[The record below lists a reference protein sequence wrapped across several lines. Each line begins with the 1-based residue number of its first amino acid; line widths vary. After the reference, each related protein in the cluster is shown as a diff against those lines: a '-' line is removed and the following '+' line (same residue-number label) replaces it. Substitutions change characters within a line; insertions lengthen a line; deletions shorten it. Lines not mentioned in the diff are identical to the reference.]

1 MIKFRFVYLIIT
13 LGLIRVSAQQ
23 ETAEKTTL
31 NPGFSVDIRF
41 VDPLNF
47 DKNSVVSG
55 NINLIFSTESLKG
68 ASKLKTSQKSQ
79 LSYEFVNSAYEFE
92 KYILKADTSARAYS
106 SRFSSVYNANDALD
120 KSDEFLVVFCLRQY
134 PLYERRLAETPISED
149 FRDAVFRLG
158 RDLTPQGFIS
168 KFGTHYAERLTYG
181 GNFIS
186 KNAIRRQDFIESPYS
201 EIEFRTAVLK
211 SIAQQQ
217 QKQPIID
224 VYIHLAPA
232 QYYTRGGD
240 PAEPWDERWEQT
252 VTAANAVV
260 IDANLVGLTNLLSTK
275 NFPDIEDL
283 QDKRFM
289 LQEAIDA
296 AIEKSVLWQ
305 AEERTSE
312 FYKKYSL
319 QFTQKIGKLIKQ
331 SVGTEEQDKKSYV
344 GDLFFGSF
352 NEHGEPMKTT
362 ALIDYNGI
370 DLNTLLTDE
379 EIDVNKMLDF
389 IISPEEL
396 KHAFVS
402 VWDDTQKLVKG
413 EKRTTLFV
421 SGTAD
426 ARTYFKEALVKPVY
440 KEVTITTIDND
451 VFKVAYSLELVK
463 TKKALQSFGSGYDY
477 SLDSE
482 VIAAAASGDIQNLE
496 QLYFE
501 GASRRT
507 NGVVKALIQNFD
519 DAYLMNQVFDFG
531 VKPTTE
537 DLDLAFDPDY
547 FTKEKAIALLERGA
561 KPKNNMIY
569 KAVAYQQP
577 EVIYAL
583 LREGAT
589 SVNNDVAFA
598 AKIQNYEV
606 IKALMSLDYDG
617 FIAEENML
625 ALAVKNVDIELT
637 EKFIGYGAVSNPEIL
652 KLAIDAE
659 NQEVLDLVKAV
670 SKNSAEVFEVVAA
683 SDNTQLFDYFITQ
696 GAVEIT
702 DEVLSTAIANNNLDI
717 LTKALNSGG
726 SAEFALSQAL
736 NSKNTDA
743 VRLSLTKGVRA
754 DSVFEYAVR
763 EKDFELFKDVLD
775 TYEGDAQTG
784 LNTAVALNELEF
796 ARYTF
801 NKKGFVLDA
810 DSQMIQAVKN
820 DNQELLE
827 LLISK
832 GGKPQT
838 ALLEAVSLENIPL
851 TQYLVD
857 AGAITQEA
865 SLIQEAV
872 RLNNVEL
879 VTILL
884 ETKQADINSVLID
897 LIKLQ
902 NPEVIATAIEQ
913 DAEITKDVL
922 EFAISLENERVVMH
936 LLEQANPD
944 ILEMSFLLK
953 TIESGKNVAADYLM
967 GKLDK
972 SDIALE
978 ASFRFKNEAALILAL
993 RRGAH
998 ITDDYLIRAVK
1009 DRFNEAIPILLKE
1022 QLNAETVDKEGNT
1035 LLHFIAY
1042 HYDAGDENLLDIL
1055 FESKVNINA
1064 KNKIGETPLH
1074 WAVKG
1079 GIANEIIITKLIR
1092 NGALPEAETIA
1103 NKSVTDYAASKET
1116 RQLLKRLE
1124 LR

>member
-1 MIKFRFVYLIIT
+1 MINFRFFYFIIF
-13 LGLIRVSAQQ
+13 LGILRISAQQ
-23 ETAEKTTL
+23 KAGESAL

-47 DKNSVVSG
+47 NKNSVVSG
-55 NINLIFSTESLKG
+55 DSNSIFNTENLKET
-68 ASKLKTSQKSQ
+68 SKLKTTRKSQ
-79 LSYEFVNSAYEFE
+79 LNYEFVNSAYEFE
-92 KYILKADTSARAYS
+92 KHILKVDTSARAYS

-120 KSDEFLVVFCLRQY
+120 KSDEFLVVFCLRQK
-134 PLYERRLAETPISED
+134 PLYERRLLETTLSEN

-168 KFGTHYAERLTYG
+168 KFGTHYAEHLTYG
-181 GNFIS
+181 GTFIS
-186 KNAIRRQDFIESPYS
+186 KNAIRRQDYIESPYS
-201 EIEFRTAVLK
+201 ENEFRAAVLK

-217 QKQPIID
+217 QNSPITD
-224 VYIHLAPA
+224 PYIHLAPA
-232 QYYTRGGD
+232 QYYTIGGET
-240 PAEPWDERWEQT
+240 AEAWDERWEQT
-252 VTAANAVV
+252 VNTANAVV
-260 IDANLVGLTNLLSTK
+260 IDANLVALTNLLSTK
-275 NFPDIEDL
+275 NFPELENL

-296 AIEKSVLWQ
+296 AIKKSVSWQ
-305 AEERTSE
+305 AKERSSE
-312 FYKKYSL
+312 FFKKYSL

-331 SVGTEEQDKKSYV
+331 SVGTEEQDTKSYI

-362 ALIDYNGI
+362 ALIDYNGL

-379 EIDVNKMLDF
+379 EINVNKMLDF

-396 KHAFVS
+396 KNAYVS

-421 SGTAD
+421 SGTTD
-426 ARTYFKEALVKPVY
+426 AHTYFKEALVKPVY

-463 TKKALQSFGSGYDY
+463 TKKALQSFSTGYDY

-482 VIAAAASGDIQNLE
+482 VVAAAASGSMQDLE

-519 DAYLMNQVFDFG
+519 DAYLLNQVFDFG

-547 FTKEKAIALLERGA
+547 FTKAKAIALLERGA

-569 KAVAYQQP
+569 KAVAYQEP
-577 EVIYAL
+577 EVVYAL

-598 AKIQNYEV
+598 AKLQNYKV
-606 IKALMSLDYDG
+606 IKALMSLDYNG
-617 FIAEENML
+617 FVAEENML
-625 ALAVKNVDIELT
+625 ALAVANADKELT

-652 KLAIDAE
+652 KLAIDTK

-670 SKNSAEVFEVVAA
+670 SKNSARVIEVVAT

-717 LTKALNSGG
+717 LNKALDSGG

-736 NSKNTDA
+736 KSKNTNA
-743 VRLSLTKGVRA
+743 VRLSLSKGA
-754 DSVFEYAVR
+754 NANSVFEYAVR
-763 EKDFELFKDVLD
+763 QKDFELFKDVLD
-775 TYEGDAQTG
+775 TYEGDPQTG

-801 NKKGFVLDA
+801 SKKGVVLDA

-820 DNQELLE
+820 DNQELLA
-827 LLISK
+827 LLISM

-838 ALLEAVSLENIPL
+838 ALVEAVSVGNTAL
-851 TQYLVD
+851 TQYLIE
-857 AGAITQEA
+857 AGAIAQDA
-865 SLIQEAV
+865 SLIQKAV
-872 RLNNVEL
+872 ALGNEDL
-879 VTILL
+879 VRRLL
-884 ETKQADINSVLID
+884 ETGQIDVNLVVLD

-902 NPEVIATAIEQ
+902 NPELVTMAIRQGVQVTQEALDLSIA
-913 DAEITKDVL
+913 
-922 EFAISLENERVVMH
+922 LENQPIVLQ
-936 LLEQANPD
+936 LLEQSNPD
-944 ILEMSFLLK
+944 ILEERFLINAIK
-953 TIESGKNVAADYLM
+953 SEKNVAVDYLI
-967 GKLDK
+967 GQLDK
-972 SDIALE
+972 PDLAFE
-978 ASFRFKNEAALILAL
+978 AAFQYKNETALILAL
-993 RRGAH
+993 RRGALAH
-998 ITDDYLIRAVK
+998 AEDLLKAANTH
-1009 DRFNEAIPILLKE
+1009 FNAAIPILIGQDLSV
-1022 QLNAETVDKEGNT
+1022 TVTDAEGNT
-1035 LLHFIAY
+1035 VLHLIAATY
-1042 HYDAGDENLLDIL
+1042 EEDDEVLLDEL
-1055 FESKVNINA
+1055 FKAGVNVNA
-1064 KNKIGETPLH
+1064 KNNLGETPLH

-1079 GIANEIIITKLIR
+1079 GVDNEIIITKLIR
-1092 NGALPEAETIA
+1092 NGALPEAETVA
-1103 NKSVTDYAASKET
+1103 NKSVADYAASKEI